1 MKNWLIIQKITYF
14 FLGQTLMLLWWRQM
28 KMKIYTQNQ
37 LPPLAKGVR
46 RIRKN
51 WKKIESFS
59 FSLYPKGEE

>member
-46 RIRKN
+46 RI
-51 WKKIESFS
+51 
-59 FSLYPKGEE
+59 